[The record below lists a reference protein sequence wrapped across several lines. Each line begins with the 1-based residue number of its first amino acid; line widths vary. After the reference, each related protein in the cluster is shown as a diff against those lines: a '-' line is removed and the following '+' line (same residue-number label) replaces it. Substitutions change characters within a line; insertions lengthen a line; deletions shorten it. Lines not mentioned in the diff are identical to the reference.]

1 MIGINWMNNK
11 GDKTMVISPKYEQ
24 IKSFK
29 IIKRD
34 GREEPFYMEKLI
46 KVLKW
51 ATESIKNGETFI
63 ENLLNEVVL
72 KITDKMKI
80 QDLYDALIEIAVSH
94 ISAITPSW
102 DDVAKYLYLLK
113 IYKEDFNLKRIGTYP
128 PLQKFLNKGI
138 EKGVYDKAI
147 VDTFTEEEL
156 DDLSSYINPDRDLLF
171 NYKGL
176 CLFFS
181 KYCKNSN
188 DKFKSRKI
196 ELPQITYMVA
206 AMQSHFNEP
215 HSNKAEIKA
224 RLKNIMKCYDNLSTH
239 KVTFSTPRL
248 MFGLGNN
255 PQFAS
260 CVLITPD
267 DDTNSLNQ
275 TDAFA
280 AVYSKN
286 SGGIA
291 IDVSYIRSSGSNISN
306 HVGKSDGPIPFI
318 KRYEQTVM
326 SFNQMGVRS
335 GAIIIYF
342 PWWHMDS
349 PDLIMLRDSGGA
361 EEYRARRC
369 KYSMKIHRLL
379 LERTLKD
386 EWITLFDP
394 KETSI
399 LNELNGEEFNKKYI
413 EFENNANIR
422 SKKIKARE
430 LMELFFKVRVET
442 GNLYAAFMD
451 NINEQELTGR
461 YVGMSNLCVS
471 GDTKVLTKHGYRNI
485 QDLVNQNVE
494 VWNGTKWSLTR
505 FEKTGEKQQLL
516 NVFLSNGQMLSVTPY
531 HKWYT
536 VQFSKHRPINEI
548 ECRTNMLHIG
558 TKLIKNNL
566 CEPCIHGNKI
576 LDLAYENGFFT
587 ADGTEFQHYNQHIC
601 KLYFYSGKK
610 KIKKYIRDYSK
621 YYLNKNARRIE
632 ISYINNQNIKP
643 KFFIPNIEYTIESRL
658 EWFAGYLDGDGCVVK
673 QKIHNKTYSIQMTSI
688 NKDFLESLS
697 FFLHELGVDC
707 KIRKNQDGR
716 FQLLPNGYG
725 GYKSYYCKTAF
736 RLFINQKGVKKL
748 INLGIKRYLHRLKI
762 NTKFIERHSARDHY
776 PYVVKIQPRMGLF
789 DTYCGNEPEKHK
801 ITFNG
806 VITGNCCEIN
816 VPSRRPNLISEKY
829 YKNQDNKYEIHTIR
843 ENGEI
848 GLCNLSSINALN
860 WFYMDDRD
868 KNDLV
873 MNLLRG
879 MDNAI
884 DSQFYPVAEAAW
896 PNKSYRP
903 IGIGITDFANLMAF
917 EKIKYSDQKALQF
930 TNDLLEDIYLRIY
943 YQSMMLAKER
953 GAYDGFKNSNWAKG
967 LTPYHLS
974 RFRKENILN
983 IDFKN
988 DKLWNEL
995 GNKIKQNGVRFSL
1008 HAAIPPSATS
1018 GKVTNATEACEPIMD
1033 LFYVETGTHILP
1045 TVVKGRGETRNYYE
1059 RCWDIEP
1066 RRILELA
1073 AIRQI
1078 YLDQSQSFNQY
1089 YVRPDSITELFTDL
1103 MYAEKLGLKSIYY
1116 LKTPKLETDLECSS
1130 CSV

>member
-1 MIGINWMNNK
+1 
-11 GDKTMVISPKYEQ
+11 MVISPKYEQ

-34 GREEPFYMEKLI
+34 GREEPFYLEKLV

-51 ATESIKNGETFI
+51 AAETVDHGETYI
-63 ENLLNEVVL
+63 ESLLNEVVL
-72 KITDKMKI
+72 KITDKMRI
-80 QDLYDALIEIAVSH
+80 QDLYDSLIEISVSK
-94 ISAITPSW
+94 ISAIVPAW
-102 DDVAKYLYLLK
+102 DNIAKYLYLLK

-196 ELPQITYMVA
+196 ELPQITYMVS

-291 IDVSYIRSSGSNISN
+291 IDVSYIRSSGSSISN

-335 GAIIIYF
+335 GAVIIYF

-369 KYSMKIHRLL
+369 KYGMKIHRLL

-422 SKKIKARE
+422 SKKMKARE

-461 YVGMSNLCVS
+461 YVGMSNLC
-471 GDTKVLTKHGYRNI
+471 
-485 QDLVNQNVE
+485 
-494 VWNGTKWSLTR
+494 
-505 FEKTGEKQQLL
+505 
-516 NVFLSNGQMLSVTPY
+516 
-531 HKWYT
+531 
-536 VQFSKHRPINEI
+536 
-548 ECRTNMLHIG
+548 
-558 TKLIKNNL
+558 
-566 CEPCIHGNKI
+566 
-576 LDLAYENGFFT
+576 A
-587 ADGTEFQHYNQHIC
+587 
-601 KLYFYSGKK
+601 
-610 KIKKYIRDYSK
+610 
-621 YYLNKNARRIE
+621 E
-632 ISYINNQNIKP
+632 IS
-643 KFFIPNIEYTIESRL
+643 
-658 EWFAGYLDGDGCVVK
+658 
-673 QKIHNKTYSIQMTSI
+673 
-688 NKDFLESLS
+688 
-697 FFLHELGVDC
+697 
-707 KIRKNQDGR
+707 
-716 FQLLPNGYG
+716 
-725 GYKSYYCKTAF
+725 
-736 RLFINQKGVKKL
+736 
-748 INLGIKRYLHRLKI
+748 
-762 NTKFIERHSARDHY
+762 
-776 PYVVKIQPRMGLF
+776 
-789 DTYCGNEPEKHK
+789 
-801 ITFNG
+801 
-806 VITGNCCEIN
+806 

-829 YKNQDNKYEIHTIR
+829 YKNQDGKYEIHTIR

-848 GLCNLSSINALN
+848 GLCNLSSINSLS

-1008 HAAIPPSATS
+1008 HAAIPPSSTS

-1045 TVVKGRGETRNYYE
+1045 TVVKGRGETRKYYE
-1059 RCWDIEP
+1059 KCWDIEP

-1073 AIRQI
+1073 AIRQV

-1103 MYAEKLGLKSIYY
+1103 MYAEKLGLKSVYY